1 MGKIM
6 IQQAAPD
13 APTLDTAEQVVT
25 WCPGAATEPLAGTE
39 TILFVE
45 DEEFVREVTG
55 EVLRSAGYRVLP
67 AKDAVAAA
75 STYDLQGG
83 DVDLLLTDVVL
94 PGESGRALAGRLRR
108 ASPELKV
115 LLVTG
120 YAEQM
125 GEPESGI
132 GACLAKPFS
141 VGALLQ
147 KVRQVLDCSGV
158 LDRKRTSC

>member
-1 MGKIM
+1 M

-13 APTLDTAEQVVT
+13 GQTFATAEQ
-25 WCPGAATEPLAGTE
+25 AATWRPGPATETLTGTE

-55 EVLRSAGYRVLP
+55 EILRSAGYRVLT
-67 AKDAVAAA
+67 AKDAVTAGSA
-75 STYDLQGG
+75 YDLQGG

-94 PGESGRALAGRLRR
+94 PGESGHVLAGRLRR
-108 ASPELKV
+108 TSPKLKV
-115 LLVTG
+115 LLITG

-141 VGALLQ
+141 VGVLLQ
-147 KVRQVLDCSGV
+147 KVRQVLDCSEAS
-158 LDRKRTSC
+158 DWIRKSC